1 VAERFGGEL
10 VVAAP
15 ARDLVL
21 YVDGRPPG
29 AREALAAIV
38 ADAHA
43 KAARP
48 LSTAILRWTAAGWV
62 VAP

>member
-1 VAERFGGEL
+1 MAERFGGEL
-10 VVAAP
+10 LVAAP

-48 LSTAILRWTAAGWV
+48 LSTAILRWTATGWV